1 MMETI
6 SQGVRI
12 SYDQMGHGEPALL
25 MMPGWCANRTTMFSQ
40 LMAHT
45 SKRRATLAL
54 DWRGH
59 GASAAPSGDFGAADL
74 VQDALAVIAASG
86 ARHIIPVATS
96 HAGWIALELRRQ
108 LGERIPQLVLLDWI
122 ILEAPLPFIGTL
134 TAFQNP
140 QQWEPAREQLFAMW
154 LAGVENPDVIRL
166 VKQEM
171 GAHGF
176 EMWARAGR
184 EILAAYTQV
193 GSPLKALAELDPPV
207 PTLHLYSQPPDP
219 GYLAAQQT
227 FAAEH
232 PWFQVQRLTV
242 PGHFPMVE
250 VPEVVAA
257 AIERFVARADAG

>member
-1 MMETI
+1 MNTI

-25 MMPGWCANRTTMFSQ
+25 MLPGWCANRTTMFGQ

-45 SKRRATLAL
+45 SKHRSTFTL

-59 GASAAPSGDFGAADL
+59 GTSAVPAGDFDAADL
-74 VQDALAVIAASG
+74 VCDALAVIAASG
-86 ARHIIPVATS
+86 AQHIIPVATS

-108 LGERIPQLVLLDWI
+108 LGERIPQVVLLDWI
-122 ILEAPLPFIGTL
+122 ILEAPPPFIDTL
-134 TAFQNP
+134 HAFQRP
-140 QQWEPAREQLFAMW
+140 EQWEPAREQLFAMW
-154 LAGVENPDVIRL
+154 LAGVENPNVIRL

-184 EILAAYTQV
+184 EILAAYAQA

-207 PTLHLYSQPPDP
+207 PTLHLYSQPPDH
-219 GYLAAQQT
+219 GYLAAQQA
-227 FAAEH
+227 FASEH
-232 PWFQVQRLTV
+232 PWFQVQRLAV

-250 VPEVVAA
+250 VPEVVATE
-257 AIERFVARADAG
+257 IERFVTRANAG